1 MTPIIR
7 SCFLFLVLMIA
18 AGALAVWGSDKV
30 DGPWPPVSLLC
41 EYLANPTA
49 VDAVHPRFTWEL
61 GHSERGQKQTAY
73 QVIVFTDPKA
83 ESGTVWDSG
92 RVASAN
98 STQVLYA
105 GNALRSDTA
114 YSWKVKWWDNS
125 GRESVWSQTAR
136 FETGLLSPNDW
147 KAVWIG
153 GQNELRK
160 EFVLDKKILRARVH
174 VSGLGYH
181 ELRINGRK
189 VGRNVLDP
197 GWTTYAKRVLY
208 CSYDVTDYLRQ
219 GSNVLAA
226 MLGQGWFKSRVLLL
240 QLNIESSDGTTMT
253 ILSDGSWK
261 VMDGPVVADSV
272 YDGETYDARLETR
285 GWDQPGYDDKAWAA
299 ASLVKGPAGVLAA
312 QAMPPI
318 QVIDTIVP
326 LKMANPSPG
335 VFIYDLG
342 QNLSGWARLRVSG
355 PAGTRVRMRFS
366 ELLYD
371 DGRINTEN
379 LRGARAEDVYILRGE
394 GEESY
399 EPRFTYHGFR
409 YVEVTGFPGVPS
421 LDNLRGRVVHSSVRQ
436 TGNFS
441 CSNPL
446 LNQIQRNIVWGQK
459 SNLHSIPTD
468 CCQRDER
475 MGWMGDAHGTAEEAL
490 MNFDMAAFYTNFIR
504 DIRDE
509 QDDQGR
515 ITDTVPHIWGSRPA
529 DPAWGTAY
537 PLIVWYLY
545 KYMGDVR
552 LVEEQYEGVKK
563 YVEYLRTREEDGL
576 VAFSYYG
583 DWVSVEM
590 TPGAL
595 VSAFFYLYDVE
606 VVRDLARVLG
616 READVQTYSRLA
628 DKIRKKFQEKYY
640 DAKAG
645 RYGTGTQT
653 ADALALFLGIPGEKE
668 RGGVFDDM
676 RNNILY
682 QHDTHLTT
690 GIMGTKY
697 IFEVLTRFDSSDLAY
712 ELAAQR
718 TYPSW
723 GYMVDNG
730 ATTLWEL
737 WQNKTG
743 PSMNS
748 HNHPMFGSVGAWLYK
763 ALAGINMAPG
773 SVGFESILFQPQ
785 MVRDLRHASGTVQTL
800 RGEVGCAWSRTDTSV
815 RVEAVVP
822 VGSTAEIVIPKFN
835 LRNAKVTEGGKT
847 VWEKGQYVPGAAGVA
862 GAADKDGLI
871 RIKAGSGR
879 YAFVLEGD

>member
-7 SCFLFLVLMIA
+7 SCFLFLVLMVL
-18 AGALAVWGSDKV
+18 AGASAAWGSDKV
-30 DGPWPPVSLLC
+30 EGPWAPMNLLC

-49 VDAVHPRFTWEL
+49 VDAAHPRFTWEL

-73 QVIVFTDPKA
+73 RVIVSTDSKV

-105 GNALRSDTA
+105 GNSLRSDTA
-114 YSWKVKWWDNS
+114 YFWKVKWWDNG
-125 GRESVWSQTAR
+125 GRESAWSQAAR
-136 FETGLLSPNDW
+136 FETGLLSPGDW

-153 GQNELRK
+153 GKNELRK
-160 EFVLDKKILRARVH
+160 EFVLDKKIRRARVH
-174 VSGLGYH
+174 ISGLGYC
-181 ELRINGRK
+181 ELRINGRR

-208 CSYDVTDYLRQ
+208 SSYDVTEYLRQ
-219 GSNVLAA
+219 GPNVLAV
-226 MLGQGWFKSRVLLL
+226 MLGQGWFKSRALLL
-240 QLNIESSDGTTMT
+240 QLNLEGLEGTPMA
-253 ILSDGSWK
+253 IVSDGSWK

-285 GWDQPGYDDKAWAA
+285 GWDQPGYDDKAWPP
-299 ASLVKGPAGVLAA
+299 ASLVQGPAGVLAA
-312 QAMPPI
+312 QSMPPI
-318 QVIDTIVP
+318 QVVDTIVP
-326 LKMANPSPG
+326 LKMTNPSPG

-342 QNLSGWARLRVSG
+342 QNFSGWARLRVSG
-355 PAGTRVRMRFS
+355 PEGTRVRMRFS

-379 LRGARAEDVYILRGE
+379 LRGARAEDDYILRGE
-394 GEESY
+394 GEEAY

-421 LDNLRGRVVHSSVRQ
+421 LDSLRGRVAHSSVRQ

-446 LNQIQRNIVWGQK
+446 LNQIQRNIIWGQK

-509 QDDQGR
+509 QDDLGQ

-576 VAFSYYG
+576 VAYSYYG

-595 VSAFFYLYDVE
+595 VSAFFYLYDIE

-628 DKIRKKFQEKYY
+628 DRIRKKFREKYY

-653 ADALALFLGIPGEKE
+653 ADALALFLEIPEEKE

-697 IFEVLTRFDSSDLAY
+697 IFDVLTRFGSSDLAY
-712 ELAAQR
+712 ELAGQR

-748 HNHPMFGSVGAWLYK
+748 HNHPMFGSVGAWFYK
-763 ALAGINMAPG
+763 ALAGIEPAEGALGFDKIRVAPQ
-773 SVGFESILFQPQ
+773 V
-785 MVRDLRHASGTVQTL
+785 VRDLRFASGSIRTL
-800 RGEVGCAWSRTDTSV
+800 RGDVTVAWHREDKRLHLDV
-815 RVEAVVP
+815 VVP
-822 VGSTAEIVIPKFN
+822 VNSEAEITLPTLN
-835 LRNAKVTEGGKT
+835 LKNIVVQEGGR
-847 VWEKGQYVPGAAGVA
+847 VIYVEQAFQPGVA
-862 GAADKDGLI
+862 GITSLKVVDSNLI
-871 RIKAGSGR
+871 INAGSGR
-879 YAFVLEGD
+879 YSFDLTGD